1 MTKLLIATD
10 AWGPQI
16 NGVVRSL
23 ENIAAHAASFDMEVR
38 FLTPSDFWTMPL
50 PGYGEIR
57 LALTNHRK
65 IAATIADFA
74 PDFVHIAT
82 EGPIGLAA
90 RRACLRERRPFTT
103 SYHTR
108 FPEYLAAR
116 LPVPIRLSYAIL
128 RRFHNAAA
136 GTMVSSASLENVL
149 AGRGFRNLMR
159 WSRGVDE
166 TLFRPRPEN
175 VLDALPRPIFL
186 FVGRLAVEK
195 NVEAFL
201 RLDLPGSK
209 VVVGNGPLQARF
221 TATYPNVHFLG
232 ALCGEGLAKVYSSA
246 DVFVFPSLTDTF
258 GIVLLEALAS
268 GVPVAAF
275 PVTGPIDVIGD
286 FGHRRSGAGLG
297 PGGAARARHFARTL
311 PHACDQV
318 HLDGKRP
325 AVLRQYPRRAIA
337 PRRFGAVEIQRPRRA
352 GVKIESAACFEMLAS
367 QAPQHEEFPALDHDL
382 YHEERASRA
391 SRRVEYRRKLSAS
404 LLYVPPKSSALVRSP
419 SLPLPASRMA
429 LSRAVSPASVGRSK
443 RRVMK
448 RRIEV
453 VS

>member
-1 MTKLLIATD
+1 VTKLLIATD

-57 LALTNHRK
+57 LALANHRK

-116 LPVPIRLSYAIL
+116 VPVPVRFSYAIL

-136 GTMVSSASLENVL
+136 GTMVSSASLEHVL

-166 TLFRPRPEN
+166 ILFRPRSEN

-201 RLDLPGSK
+201 KLDLPGSK
-209 VVVGNGPLQARF
+209 VVVGNGPLQARL
-221 TATYPNVHFLG
+221 AAAHPEVRFLG

-275 PVTGPIDVIGD
+275 PVTGPLDVIGD
-286 FGHRRSGAGLG
+286 SGTGVLAPDLGQAALRALGISRERCRIHAIKFTWKESARQFFDNIRVAQLRRDVSARSKFAGL
-297 PGGAARARHFARTL
+297 A
-311 PHACDQV
+311 
-318 HLDGKRP
+318 
-325 AVLRQYPRRAIA
+325 
-337 PRRFGAVEIQRPRRA
+337 E
-352 GVKIESAACFEMLAS
+352 LA
-367 QAPQHEEFPALDHDL
+367 
-382 YHEERASRA
+382 
-391 SRRVEYRRKLSAS
+391 
-404 LLYVPPKSSALVRSP
+404 
-419 SLPLPASRMA
+419 
-429 LSRAVSPASVGRSK
+429 
-443 RRVMK
+443 
-448 RRIEV
+448 
-453 VS
+453 